1 MRTSMILAICLGL
14 LALPPLA
21 AAQEEAA
28 AATPT
33 PAAEPPAAKS
43 LGHKLVFYLPN
54 RAFDI
59 FDLVRARI
67 RVGPGISVG
76 AHVTRKIEV
85 GIGAHS
91 ALWVGLRGPR
101 GEPQIPWPLG
111 VESRAGIKVGVGVAT
126 DGPHLGP
133 AEVGGGFQLVLLG
146 LALGVAPMEFV
157 DFAGGFLLW
166 DPIGDDF

>member
-33 PAAEPPAAKS
+33 PAAEPPAVKS

-76 AHVTRKIEV
+76 ARATRAIEV
-85 GIGAHS
+85 GAGAH
-91 ALWVGLRGPR
+91 ATVWAGIHGPR
-101 GEPQIPWPLG
+101 GKPEIPWPIG
-111 VESRAGIKVGVGVAT
+111 ADARAGVKVGAGVAT
-126 DGPHLGP
+126 EGEHIGPL
-133 AEVGGGFQLVLLG
+133 EVGAGFQLVLFG